1 MSELVQKNLSKSQ
14 TQQKNWYDRR
24 SRVREFK
31 AGDPVLVLLPTS
43 TSKLLAQWHGPY
55 QINKCM
61 GKVTYMVD
69 MHDHN
74 RWRVFHVN
82 MLKEFEVH
90 KATESNYFT
99 DEAECESDKVLFWQ
113 EGTHKI
119 NL

>member
-1 MSELVQKNLSKSQ
+1 MSELVQKNPSKSQ

-43 TSKLLAQWHGPY
+43 TSKLLAQWQGPY

-69 MHDHN
+69 MHDHK

-82 MLKEFEVH
+82 MLKEF
-90 KATESNYFT
+90 
-99 DEAECESDKVLFWQ
+99 
-113 EGTHKI
+113 
-119 NL
+119 